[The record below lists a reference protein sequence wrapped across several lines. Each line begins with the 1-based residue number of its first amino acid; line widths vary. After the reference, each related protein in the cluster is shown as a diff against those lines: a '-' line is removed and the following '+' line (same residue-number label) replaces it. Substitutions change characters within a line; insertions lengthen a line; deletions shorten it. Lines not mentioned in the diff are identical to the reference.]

1 MAWQDPPGQPEWR
14 DAYGQYGQH
23 GGQQGQDPYSPYGPE
38 PQDTPPPGYGAQ
50 DPYAQSAYG
59 QDPYSQYSYAQDPY
73 AQYDYSA
80 YGPAPV
86 PTRSGTPGATVAALI
101 ANIASAIFC
110 CGIGVAWIPGIIL
123 AAIALSKN
131 STDPDTA
138 RKLTIGAWICLGV
151 DLVLTVVGF
160 MLLGI
165 FSDSHSTT
173 TY

>member
-1 MAWQDPPGQPEWR
+1 MAWQDPQGQSEWR
-14 DAYGQYGQH
+14 DAYGRYGQYGR
-23 GGQQGQDPYSPYGPE
+23 QGQGPHSPYGPE
-38 PQDTPPPGYGAQ
+38 PQDTPPPGYQ
-50 DPYAQSAYG
+50 T

-73 AQYDYSA
+73 AQYNYSA
-80 YGPAPV
+80 YGPGPM

-131 STDPDTA
+131 NTDPDMA
-138 RKLTIGAWICLGV
+138 RKLTIGAWVCLGV

-165 FSDSHSTT
+165 FSHSHSSS